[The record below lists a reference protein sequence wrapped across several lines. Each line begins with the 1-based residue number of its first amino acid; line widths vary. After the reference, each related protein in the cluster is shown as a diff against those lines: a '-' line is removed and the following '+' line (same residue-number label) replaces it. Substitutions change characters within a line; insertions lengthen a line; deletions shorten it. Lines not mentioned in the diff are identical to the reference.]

1 MSIIT
6 IILKG
11 KLKTSVSFRA
21 ISEIFNIFAFC
32 LNLGV
37 RKPTY
42 TTVISW
48 VQKVGYYELTKPKEK
63 ADDWVIILD
72 HSIDIGRD
80 KIFMIY
86 GIRESNID
94 FTRPL
99 RYQDL
104 VPLLEISKEKWN
116 GEIIRDYLVELKN
129 ELGNIIYAVAD
140 YGSDI
145 KKGLRLAGI
154 KHVHD
159 ITHAIALILEKI
171 YKNDEIFRQFKEELT
186 KMIKE
191 LLQTELVYI
200 IPPKQR
206 KKARYQN
213 IKTIIDW
220 AIKILKCLRSKKLDK
235 EIREKIKWIKR
246 YEKLI
251 KEFALINEAICEI
264 EKIVKS
270 NGLSKRTI
278 MKCNKILKKLSKGK
292 CKIIGKKIKEYF
304 NEKKLLLPEKEIIL
318 CTSDILESSF
328 GKYKNYISINSMAGI
343 TNLALCM
350 AAFTSSL
357 NESDIKQA
365 LESTTVNDIKD
376 WTEKNIGK
384 TLLQKRRNFFA
395 KAVA

>member
-1 MSIIT
+1 M
-6 IILKG
+6 ILRG

-21 ISEIFNIFAFC
+21 ISEIFAIFAFC
-32 LNLGV
+32 LNLEV

-80 KIFMIY
+80 KILVIY
-86 GIRESNID
+86 GIREINID

-99 RYQDL
+99 IYQHL
-104 VPLLEISKEKWN
+104 VPLLEISREKWN
-116 GEIIRDYLVELKN
+116 GEMIRDHLIELEN

-140 YGSDI
+140 YGPDI

-171 YKNDEIFRQFKEELT
+171 YKNDEIFQEFREELT

-191 LLQTELVYI
+191 MLQTELVYI

-206 KKARYQN
+206 QKARYQN

-220 AIKILKCLRSKKLDK
+220 AIKILKCLGSKKLDK
-235 EIREKIKWIKR
+235 DIRKKIEWIKR
-246 YEKLI
+246 YEELI
-251 KEFALINEAICEI
+251 KEFALINKAICEI

-270 NGLSKRTI
+270 NGLSKKTI
-278 MKCNKILKKLSKGK
+278 RKCNKILKELSEGK

-304 NEKKLLLPEKEIIL
+304 NELKLLLPEKEIVL
-318 CTSDILESSF
+318 CTSDILESAF
-328 GKYKNYISINSMAGI
+328 GKYKNYISNNSMAGI
-343 TNLALCM
+343 TNLVLCI

-357 NESDIKQA
+357 NESDIKKA